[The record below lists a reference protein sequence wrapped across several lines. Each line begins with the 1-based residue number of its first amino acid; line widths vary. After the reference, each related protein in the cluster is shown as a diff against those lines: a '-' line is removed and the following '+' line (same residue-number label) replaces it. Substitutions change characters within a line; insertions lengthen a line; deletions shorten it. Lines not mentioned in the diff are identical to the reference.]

1 MNQEAVQPNPV
12 HAIMH
17 PRSVVVAGASNN
29 FMKMGAIQ
37 ALNLLNSN
45 FAGEVFF
52 YHPKDKIVLGRP
64 AFADP
69 ADFPTVPDLALLVT
83 PTKVTPK
90 VLDELGAAGLRYAV
104 IVTAG
109 FREMG
114 PEGAKLEQEL
124 LSVAARH
131 GIRFIG
137 PNCIGILNAH
147 NGLNLTVAPYRQ
159 EPGHLGLISQS
170 GTYVAQTI
178 PLLHERGIR
187 YSQALSVGNAANID
201 EVDCLEYLGD
211 DPDTKAIIMYIE
223 GIRRGRKFIE
233 VARRVTR
240 RKPVVALYVGGSA
253 SGARSGLSHTGSMGG
268 PDVLYNGI
276 FEQAGVMR
284 AATVTEMFDWG
295 HALANMPAPKGR
307 RMAIITHSGGP
318 ATSMAD
324 TCEKLGL
331 TIPEL
336 SEELQGKIRP
346 HIEPTA
352 SAKNPVDLTFT
363 MESDGFIQHIP
374 EMIFAS
380 DEVDGIL
387 MHGVMD
393 TGFADMFFDHIKKL
407 VAIDHETLLSTL
419 RMDLSKLLALPQQYE
434 KPLVASTFLFTTDH
448 AAQTF
453 RANSTPLYTSPEAAV
468 KAMAALARFGEI
480 RQRPVEDFPAEIV
493 DDPARR
499 LPAGVMDE
507 FAAKRLLAEYG
518 VPIADEELTHSLDET
533 LAAADRLGYP
543 VVLKGLPPNVA
554 HKTEAGLVHLGLADA
569 SALQRAWDAVEAV
582 APDCPRLV
590 ARMMN
595 GQRELVVGMTR
606 FPGFGPCVMLGIG
619 GVFTE
624 AIKDVSFRC
633 APVGDHDAATMPD
646 SLRLKNLFGELRG
659 LPAVDREALARI
671 IQGVGCLTL
680 EHPEIAEIDIN
691 PLIVVKGWPVAVDAL
706 IVVK

>member
-1 MNQEAVQPNPV
+1 MSQEAVQPNPV

-37 ALNLLNSN
+37 ALNLLNST

-64 AFADP
+64 AYADP
-69 ADFPTVPDLALLVT
+69 AAFPTVPDLALLVT
-83 PTKVTPK
+83 PTRVTPR
-90 VLDELGAAGLRYAV
+90 VLDELGAVGLRYAV

-124 LSVAARH
+124 LAVAARH

-159 EPGHLGLISQS
+159 APGHLGLISQS

-187 YSQALSVGNAANID
+187 YSQALSVGNASNID
-201 EVDCLEYLGD
+201 EVDCLDYLGD

-253 SGARSGLSHTGSMGG
+253 SGARSGLSHTGSLGG

-295 HALANMPAPKGR
+295 HALANMPAPRGR

-336 SEELQGKIRP
+336 SEELQAMIRP

-374 EMIFAS
+374 EMLFAS
-380 DEVDGIL
+380 DEVDGVL

-419 RMDLSKLLALPQQYE
+419 KMDLSKLLALPQQYG

-468 KAMAALARFGEI
+468 KAMAALARSGEI
-480 RQRPVEDFPAEIV
+480 RQRPVNDFATDITDHPG
-493 DDPARR
+493 PP
-499 LPAGVMDE
+499 LPTGVMDE

-518 VPIADEELTHSLDET
+518 VPITDEELTYSREET
-533 LAAADRLGYP
+533 LAAAQRLGYP

-569 SALQRAWDAVEAV
+569 SALQRAWEAIEVV
-582 APDCPRLV
+582 APGCPRLV
-590 ARMMN
+590 ARMMK

-606 FPGFGPCVMLGIG
+606 FAGFGPCVMLGIG

-633 APVGDHDAATMPD
+633 APVDDHDAVTMPD

-659 LPAVDREALARI
+659 LPAVDRKALVQIIQAVGRLALA
-671 IQGVGCLTL
+671 
-680 EHPEIAEIDIN
+680 HPEIAEIDIN
-691 PLIVVKGWPVAVDAL
+691 PLIVVKGRPVAVDAL